1 LTELA
6 NSIVADMEQHI
17 GEPEHAQADE
27 LVGITVKSVS
37 PRRQAY
43 LRFKEHKAAV
53 VSVFVLGIL
62 VLFVLLT
69 PITARYGVNEPVI
82 QITEGKNQFLSPF
95 DKAWFGTDDIGRD
108 IYSRLIYGVRVSLLI
123 GLASAIISVLIGVTV
138 GAVAGLR
145 GGWFDDVMMRVTDI
159 FLAFPILV
167 SLLVTRNV
175 LGAIGWMKPIVGEL
189 SSIRFLIFLFALFGW
204 MGVARVVRAQV
215 MSIKEREFIEASRAI
230 GAKNGHIIIRHM
242 LPNSVGPIL
251 VALSLSVVGAIIA
264 ESTLSLFGYGPNVG
278 AGSTSLGLL
287 VGGSAQAA
295 RAGYWWLVV
304 FPFVT
309 LLIITLCISF
319 IGDGLRDATD
329 PKASGGRA

>member
-1 LTELA
+1 MTA
-6 NSIVADMEQHI
+6 
-17 GEPEHAQADE
+17 ADE
-27 LVGITVKSVS
+27 LVGITVASVS
-37 PRRQAY
+37 PRKQAY
-43 LRFKEHKAAV
+43 IRFKEHKAAV
-53 VSVFVLGIL
+53 GSVFVLTVL
-62 VLFVLLT
+62 VLAVLLT
-69 PITARYGVNEPVI
+69 PLTARYGVNQPVI
-82 QITEGKNQFLSPF
+82 DIKQAKNQFLPPRSE
-95 DKAWFGTDDIGRD
+95 AWFGTDDIGRD
-108 IYSRLIYGVRVSLLI
+108 IYSRLLYGVRVSLLI
-123 GLASAIISVLIGVTV
+123 GLASAIISVVIGVAV
-138 GAVAGLR
+138 GAIAGLK
-145 GGWFDDVMMRVTDI
+145 GGLFDDIMMRVTDI

-167 SLLVTRNV
+167 SLLVMRNV
-175 LGAIGWMKPIVGEL
+175 LGAISWMKPIIGEL
-189 SSIRFLIFLFALFGW
+189 SSVRFLIFLFAIFGW

-215 MSIKEREFIEASRAI
+215 LSMREREFIEASRAI

-251 VALSLSVVGAIIA
+251 VALSLSVVGAIIS

-287 VGGSAQAA
+287 VGGSAKAA

-304 FPFVT
+304 FPFAA

>member
-1 LTELA
+1 MTELA
-6 NSIVADMEQHI
+6 TPPADAQPLPDEVAMI
-17 GEPEHAQADE
+17 AADE
-27 LVGITVKSVS
+27 LVGITVASVS
-37 PRRQAY
+37 PRKQAY

-53 VSVFVLGIL
+53 GSVFVLTVL
-62 VLFVLLT
+62 VLAVLLT
-69 PITARYGVNEPVI
+69 PLTARYGVNEPVI
-82 QITEGKNQFLSPF
+82 DIKVAKNQFLPPRSE
-95 DKAWFGTDDIGRD
+95 AWFGTDDIGRD
-108 IYSRLIYGVRVSLLI
+108 IYSRLLYGVRVSLLI
-123 GLASAIISVLIGVTV
+123 GLASAIISVVIGVAV
-138 GAVAGLR
+138 GAIAGLK
-145 GGWFDDVMMRVTDI
+145 GGLFDDIMMRVTDI

-167 SLLVTRNV
+167 SLLVMRNV
-175 LGAIGWMKPIVGEL
+175 LGAISWMKPIIGEL
-189 SSIRFLIFLFALFGW
+189 SSVRFLIFLFAIFGW

-215 MSIKEREFIEASRAI
+215 LSMREREFIEASRAI

-251 VALSLSVVGAIIA
+251 VALSLSVVGAIIS

-287 VGGSAQAA
+287 VGGSAKAA

-304 FPFVT
+304 FPFAA

>member
-1 LTELA
+1 MTELA
-6 NSIVADMEQHI
+6 APPNASDGPSDVDLEQI
-17 GEPEHAQADE
+17 AADE
-27 LVGITVKSVS
+27 MVGITVASVS
-37 PRRQAY
+37 PKKQAY

-53 VSVFVLGIL
+53 VSVFAMAVL
-62 VLFVLLT
+62 VVFVILT

-82 QITEGKNQFLSPF
+82 DISEGKNQFLPPQ
-95 DKAWFGTDDIGRD
+95 KIAWFGTDDIGRD
-108 IYSRLIYGVRVSLLI
+108 VYSRLLFGIRVSLLI
-123 GLASAIISVLIGVTV
+123 GLASAIISVVLGV
-138 GAVAGLR
+138 VAGAYAGVK
-145 GGWFDDVMMRVTDI
+145 GGKFDDILMRVTDI

-175 LGAIGWMKPIVGEL
+175 LGAVPWLEPIIGEL
-189 SSIRFLIFLFALFGW
+189 SSVRFLIFLFAIFGW

-215 MSIKEREFIEASRAI
+215 LAMKEREFIEASRAI
-230 GAKNGHIIIRHM
+230 GATNKHIILRHL

-251 VALSLSVVGAIIA
+251 VALSLAVVGAIVA

-287 VGGSAQAA
+287 VGGSAKAA

-304 FPFVT
+304 FPFVA

>member
-1 LTELA
+1 MTELA
-6 NSIVADMEQHI
+6 TPPADAQPLPDEVAMI
-17 GEPEHAQADE
+17 AADE
-27 LVGITVKSVS
+27 LVGITVASVS
-37 PRRQAY
+37 PRKQAY
-43 LRFKEHKAAV
+43 IRFKEHKAAV
-53 VSVFVLGIL
+53 GSVFVLTVL
-62 VLFVLLT
+62 VLAVLLT
-69 PITARYGVNEPVI
+69 PLTARYGVNQPVI
-82 QITEGKNQFLSPF
+82 DIKQAKNQFLAPRSE
-95 DKAWFGTDDIGRD
+95 AWFGTDDIGRD
-108 IYSRLIYGVRVSLLI
+108 IYSRLLYGVRVSLLI
-123 GLASAIISVLIGVTV
+123 GLASAIISVVIGVAV
-138 GAVAGLR
+138 GAIAGLK
-145 GGWFDDVMMRVTDI
+145 GGLFDDIMMRVTDI

-167 SLLVTRNV
+167 SLLVMRNV
-175 LGAIGWMKPIVGEL
+175 LGAISWMKPIIGEL
-189 SSIRFLIFLFALFGW
+189 SSVRFLIFLFAIFGW

-215 MSIKEREFIEASRAI
+215 LSMREREFIEASRAI

-251 VALSLSVVGAIIA
+251 VALSLSVVGAIIS

-287 VGGSAQAA
+287 VGGSAKAA

-304 FPFVT
+304 FPFAA